1 MVSLHAAREGGVFM
15 PIIRSGYAQRRR
27 NGSTRAHRI
36 ARAQTLAE
44 ESRCCYCGGL
54 PSVGDPLEAAH
65 IVSVADGGAD
75 ERWNYRAAH
84 RSCNRK
90 RGRL

>member
-1 MVSLHAAREGGVFM
+1 M
-15 PIIRSGYAQRRR
+15 PITRSGYARRR
-27 NGSTRAHRI
+27 RSGSTRAHRI

-54 PSVGDPLEAAH
+54 PTMTDPLEAAH
-65 IVSVADGGAD
+65 LVAVADGGAD
-75 ERWNYRAAH
+75 VRENYRAAH